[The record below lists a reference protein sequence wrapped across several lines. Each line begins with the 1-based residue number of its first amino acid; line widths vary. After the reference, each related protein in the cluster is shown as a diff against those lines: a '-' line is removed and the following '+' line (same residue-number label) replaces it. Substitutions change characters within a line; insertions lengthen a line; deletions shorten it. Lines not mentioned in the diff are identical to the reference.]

1 MKDAQAEELIALMR
15 EIRTEMRIIRLYLEC
30 SPFVGKP
37 VGRSAPY
44 VFTQPPDGS
53 HGD

>member
-1 MKDAQAEELIALMR
+1 MNHAQAEELIELMR
-15 EIRTEMRIIRLYLEC
+15 EIRTEMRAIRLYLEG

-37 VGRSAPY
+37 VGRSVPY
-44 VFTQPPDGS
+44 VFGPPSDGS